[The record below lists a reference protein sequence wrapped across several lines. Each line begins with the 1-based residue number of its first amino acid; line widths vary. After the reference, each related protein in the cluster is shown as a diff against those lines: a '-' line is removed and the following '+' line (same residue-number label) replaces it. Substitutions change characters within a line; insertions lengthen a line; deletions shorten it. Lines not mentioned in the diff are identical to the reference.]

1 MLITRQTDYV
11 GGVAQLGER
20 HVRNV
25 EATGSNP
32 VISTNRFIE
41 RFSSYRFSNQTSKN
55 LRVRRSY
62 FRFLVISEV
71 SHLPEI
77 VTIYRNL
84 SYQVYLNWF
93 ILEKR
98 HKEYKHEPK

>member
-32 VISTNRFIE
+32 VISTKKV
-41 RFSSYRFSNQTSKN
+41 S
-55 LRVRRSY
+55 L
-62 FRFLVISEV
+62 FL
-71 SHLPEI
+71 
-77 VTIYRNL
+77 
-84 SYQVYLNWF
+84 
-93 ILEKR
+93 K
-98 HKEYKHEPK
+98 K

>member
-32 VISTNRFIE
+32 VISTKKV
-41 RFSSYRFSNQTSKN
+41 S
-55 LRVRRSY
+55 L
-62 FRFLVISEV
+62 FLKKIKDVL
-71 SHLPEI
+71 HLE
-77 VTIYRNL
+77 N
-84 SYQVYLNWF
+84 
-93 ILEKR
+93 
-98 HKEYKHEPK
+98 